1 MVWQIPIIGHLRE
14 HGQDFPSD
22 LRNLSDFHLI
32 PLHHMFKIY
41 GHYDIILQ
49 LKNKP
54 QNHKI
59 LVKMLQ
65 NLQINSHYC
74 LSIVRIICLF
84 SVDR

>member
-1 MVWQIPIIGHLRE
+1 MRSFENGPFLVNAAAQTRRILLDDLEDVVDMVWQIPIIGHLRE

-49 LKNKP
+49 LKK
-54 QNHKI
+54 
-59 LVKMLQ
+59 
-65 NLQINSHYC
+65 
-74 LSIVRIICLF
+74 
-84 SVDR
+84 